1 MRIFE
6 VYQSS
11 LGSDPIKLRWVNR
24 LVTKLSG
31 SMDKAFTSGQ
41 LELPKLPEQPGAA
54 TTPTAPTA
62 STTTPAAPSQPKT
75 PEQVRQEKLAAATQ
89 TARQQM
95 GATPTTPAAPSQP
108 KTPEQVRQEKLAA
121 ATQTARQ
128 QMGASKTPPNVLKE
142 QSSGKISDYI
152 FNYITKFVGGKLK
165 DSKQETN
172 IRNLAD
178 KIEQV
183 YSTTQ
188 DKKEINSLLR
198 TISGVAYDSLVKKTQ
213 SSLGSTG
220 SGGQSTSQPMS
231 SAAEPTLDIRKIVAA
246 VKNLDVGSLKELKKE
261 VEKQLQ
267 TKKSSQPV

>member
-6 VYQSS
+6 VYQPS

-62 STTTPAAPSQPKT
+62 STTTT
-75 PEQVRQEKLAAATQ
+75 
-89 TARQQM
+89 
-95 GATPTTPAAPSQP
+95 AAPSQP